1 METPRTAGIILAAGA
16 SRRFGR
22 PKQLVNFRGKPLLE
36 WVIDAAAHS
45 DLDTIILILGH
56 AHDEILER
64 LDERLLE
71 ADISTFINHEYP
83 SGQSSSLKIGL
94 SMVRGDHQAA
104 IFLPGDQPLITSQLI
119 NQLIDA
125 FWKSPKTIAAPVYGG
140 RRGAPAIFGRRH
152 FDALMQTEGDR
163 GGRGLIETHAGDVL
177 EVETGDP
184 HMLADID
191 TPEDLTRL
199 QALKDEW

>member
-1 METPRTAGIILAAGA
+1 MKTSRTAGIILAAGE
-16 SRRFGR
+16 SRRFGS
-22 PKQLVNFRGKPLLE
+22 PKQLVDFRGRPLLE
-36 WVIDAAAHS
+36 WVIDAAVHS
-45 DLDTIILILGH
+45 NLDTIILILGH
-56 AHDEILER
+56 AHDQILER

-71 ADISTFINHEYP
+71 ADISTLINHEYP

-104 IFLPGDQPLITSQLI
+104 MFLPGDQPLITPQLI
-119 NQLIDA
+119 NQLIDT
-125 FWKSPKTIAAPVYGG
+125 FWKSPRTIAVPVYDGK
-140 RRGAPAIFGRRH
+140 RGTPAIFGRRH

-163 GGRGLIETHAGDVL
+163 GGRGLIEAHTGDVL

-184 HMLADID
+184 HLLADID

-199 QALKDEW
+199 QAQGI

>member
-1 METPRTAGIILAAGA
+1 MLLFSRPSGTLLSRFTASTERGDPACPT
-16 SRRFGR
+16 R
-22 PKQLVNFRGKPLLE
+22 P
-36 WVIDAAAHS
+36 AAH
-45 DLDTIILILGH
+45 
-56 AHDEILER
+56 
-64 LDERLLE
+64 
-71 ADISTFINHEYP
+71 
-83 SGQSSSLKIGL
+83 
-94 SMVRGDHQAA
+94 
-104 IFLPGDQPLITSQLI
+104 
-119 NQLIDA
+119 
-125 FWKSPKTIAAPVYGG
+125 GG
-140 RRGAPAIFGRRH
+140 RRGAPAIFGRSH